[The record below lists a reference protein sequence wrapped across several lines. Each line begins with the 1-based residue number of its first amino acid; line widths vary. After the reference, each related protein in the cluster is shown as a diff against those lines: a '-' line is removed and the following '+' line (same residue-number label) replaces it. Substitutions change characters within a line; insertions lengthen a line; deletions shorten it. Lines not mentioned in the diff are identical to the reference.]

1 MWSVIFLFITHYL
14 TYPILLFITKC
25 GKYLLPI
32 YYWSIGLKGMLLS
45 SASALSVHSINNYHL
60 STLLSVL
67 SAVN

>member
-1 MWSVIFLFITHYL
+1 
-14 TYPILLFITKC
+14 
-25 GKYLLPI
+25 
-32 YYWSIGLKGMLLS
+32 MLLS